1 MPGAAFTVAPSC
13 SLSRCRLTDELV
25 RAYELPQHMRMCA
38 CGAQW
43 QPASALELNRFH
55 TDPYVHFLQQL
66 TCNAM
71 LVADDSRN
79 HALNQS
85 VCFSESAW

>member
-1 MPGAAFTVAPSC
+1 
-13 SLSRCRLTDELV
+13 
-25 RAYELPQHMRMCA
+25 MRMCA